1 MSEQYYTIEQNQE
14 RKAIYWVYDEAD
26 PQLVRQMTHHPHLQ
40 GDDGTK
46 PPCYL
51 DQTTFW
57 DMALSSE
64 GSNLASVP
72 HFLPRKHNVS

>member
-1 MSEQYYTIEQNQE
+1 MSEHYYTIEQNQE
-14 RKAIYWVYDEAD
+14 SKPIYWVYDEAD

-46 PPCYL
+46 PPYYL

-57 DMALSSE
+57 DMAFVKRRSQLGLGPIFTSE
-64 GSNLASVP
+64 ET
-72 HFLPRKHNVS
+72 